1 MTPTS
6 LLLIPPTAHH
16 PTAAVSQG
24 QKEGDGKVESRN
36 AGTKYRFCA
45 ITEDTTARRPHSL
58 HDTELYYLVSRPIV
72 LRRQSS
78 TAAPLVAV
86 VVSATSYTAPCA
98 DHYTSRAHPT
108 SKSPPLPQKT
118 TPEATDCKAT
128 SRPRG

>member
-98 DHYTSRAHPT
+98 DHYTSRANPT
-108 SKSPPLPQKT
+108 STSPPLPQKT